1 MLLEEI
7 EEIKSFLKEILA
19 IHKSLPTWIPL
30 SAKYA
35 EECGYKTID
44 GLRTHC
50 KNNIHPDHFKKFGK
64 NWYLHVSV
72 LHHVKRV

>member
-1 MLLEEI
+1 MLLEKI
-7 EEIKSFLKEILA
+7 ENIEDLIKEVLA
-19 IHKSLPTWIPL
+19 IHKSLPQWIPL

-50 KNNIHPDHFKKFGK
+50 KNNIHPDQFQKFGNK
-64 NWYLHVSV
+64 WYIHVSV